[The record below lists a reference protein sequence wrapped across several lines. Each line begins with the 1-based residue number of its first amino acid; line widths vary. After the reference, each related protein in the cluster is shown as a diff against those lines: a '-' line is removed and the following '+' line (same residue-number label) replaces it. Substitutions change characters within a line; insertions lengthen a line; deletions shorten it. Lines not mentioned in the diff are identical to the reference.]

1 MLVTYEAD
9 IQYLGENGYAFQRQY
24 ELCLKKYPQLPLRYQ
39 EKPTAKFN
47 FVARKTAPTAIIGER
62 GVKYNFL
69 CGRALKVSESSVGCV
84 VCAPIRSK
92 FMV

>member
-9 IQYLGENGYAFQRQY
+9 IQYLGENGYAFQRLY
-24 ELCLKKYPQLPLRYQ
+24 ELYLKKYSKVSLQYQ

-47 FVARKTAPTAIIGER
+47 FVARKTAPSVVIGER
-62 GVKYNFL
+62 DIKYNFL
-69 CGRALKVSESSVGCV
+69 CGRALKISESSVGCIS
-84 VCAPIRSK
+84 CAPIRSK